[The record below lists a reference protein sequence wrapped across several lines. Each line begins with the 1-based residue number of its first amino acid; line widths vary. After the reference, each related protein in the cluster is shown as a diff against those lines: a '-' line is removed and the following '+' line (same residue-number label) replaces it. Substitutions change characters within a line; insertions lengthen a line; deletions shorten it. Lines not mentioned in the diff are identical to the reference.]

1 MRHAAAL
8 LTIASLAS
16 CFYSS
21 RTSLK
26 QIERRAL
33 HAAEPAPLEASKP
46 WTKDPR
52 KLEVRVL
59 VDEDFRSQNLRWSKQ
74 IEEQLDDAN
83 QFLIPALGLELKVAE
98 YRKWDVRTAD
108 KTMEEVLG
116 ELEAHDDGEDVAWVI
131 AYVSSLSIAA
141 DSFEQLGVA
150 RALGKHIVVRGYADV
165 GERRAFTEAFPRTT
179 AEERERVHQARRRH
193 KQTVV
198 LIHELGH
205 TLGAIHE
212 TDPGWIMHGSY
223 GPQMSQFSDR
233 GRELMQMALEE
244 KLKPEKE
251 QDVRALAGRMVGF
264 LDANPWGGWVDDDRA
279 QLLQFLRA
287 AMLSEPAGG
296 GGGNDSMAA
305 PDIPVPP
312 AASDQF
318 LRAQALA
325 RQGKSAEALAELE
338 ALVAA
343 YPGTA
348 EIRQAICEVHIGASG
363 PGSPAA
369 TTACDRA
376 AEVSPED
383 ARPYLA
389 RVEAYLRGGDQ
400 PHALEMLARAEARAQ
415 GPAWE
420 RIAAIYQAAGSVT
433 KAEAA
438 AKKSA
443 AGDKHPVIAWA
454 TRTRARYGLPPDG
467 KKFKIVPD
475 DEGAYVAA
483 VRELLDLI
491 YAGKT
496 GPAQVKARA
505 AEKRWPRAPGILA
518 ARCDLQLRLGDKGG
532 AKRLCAQA
540 VAAWP
545 GAAWAHYLE
554 GVIALQEH
562 KDGRAVAALRAAI
575 TADPELSQAYR
586 ALGKAL
592 SRTKDDAGWAALAT
606 EYQQRFGQA
615 LPR

>member
-1 MRHAAAL
+1 ML
-8 LTIASLAS
+8 LLALAS

-33 HAAEPAPLEASKP
+33 HAAEPAPLEASRP

-52 KLEVRVL
+52 DLKVRVW
-59 VDEDFRSQNLRWSKQ
+59 VDEDFRSQNMRWSKQ

-83 QFLIPALGLELKVAE
+83 QFLIPALGVRLVVGAYE
-98 YRKWDVRTAD
+98 KWDVRTAD
-108 KTMEEVLG
+108 RSMEQLLEQ
-116 ELEAHDDGEDVAWVI
+116 LEAKDQGEDVAWVI

-150 RALGKHIVVRGYADV
+150 RALGKHVVVRGYADA
-165 GERRAFTEAFPRTT
+165 GERKAFTAAFPRTT

-223 GPQMSQFSDR
+223 DPQMSQFSDR
-233 GRELMQMALEE
+233 ARELMQMALEE
-244 KLKPEKE
+244 RLKPPRE
-251 QDVRALAGRMVGF
+251 QDVRALAGRMIGY
-264 LDANPWGGWVDDDRA
+264 LDANPWGGWVEEDRNLVM
-279 QLLQFLRA
+279 QYLRA
-287 AMLSEPAGG
+287 TMASTGPAGG
-296 GGGNDSMAA
+296 DSMAA

-318 LRAQALA
+318 QRARALA
-325 RQGKSAEALAELE
+325 ARGEPDAALAELE

-343 YPGTA
+343 YPGSG

-363 PGSPAA
+363 PGSAQA
-369 TTACDRA
+369 STACERA

-389 RVEAYLRGGDQ
+389 RVEAYLRAGDQ
-400 PHALEMLARAEARAQ
+400 PHAVELLARAETRA
-415 GPAWE
+415 GEDASTWD
-420 RIAAIYQAAGSVT
+420 RIAAIYQASGRVT
-433 KAEAA
+433 QAEKAA
-438 AKKSA
+438 AR
-443 AGDKHPVIAWA
+443 AGGGAHPVAVWA

-467 KKFKIVPD
+467 KKFRIAPD

-496 GPAQVKARA
+496 GPAQAKAKA
-505 AEKRWPRAPGILA
+505 AEKRWKGAPGILA
-518 ARCDLQLRLGDKGG
+518 ARCDLHLRLGDKGA

-562 KDGRAVAALRAAI
+562 KDARAVLTLRAAI
-575 TADPELSQAYR
+575 VADPELAQAYR

-592 SRTKDDAGWAALAT
+592 ARTKDDAGWAALAT
-606 EYQQRFGQA
+606 EYQQKFGQA